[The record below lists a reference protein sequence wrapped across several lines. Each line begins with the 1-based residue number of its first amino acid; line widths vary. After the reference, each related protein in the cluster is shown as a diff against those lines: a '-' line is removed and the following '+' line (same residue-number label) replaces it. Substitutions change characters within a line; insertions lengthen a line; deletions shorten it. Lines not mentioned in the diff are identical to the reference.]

1 MTVCVAVKVYDCI
14 VFAAD
19 SAASIVSS
27 AKPDEIALVYGHGN
41 KVFNLYKGLPISA
54 MTCGMGNFGARSVGS
69 LAKDLR
75 HALSQDAVHGG
86 IAKDAYTIEEVVNR
100 AKAFFEG
107 VYAALPSQA
116 PTDSFEFWVGGYS
129 AGCDHGEVWKIQIS
143 AGAFLAPEM
152 MAGAA
157 DHANVMWGGQP
168 EAINR
173 LLRGFGNDMLPALVD
188 AGVEPDKLDA
198 LVGHIR
204 TYTQT
209 PLVEAPMP
217 IQDAIALAE
226 FLVYVTKMYVR
237 FLPGADVVGGETD
250 VSAVTKHEGFKWIRR
265 KHYYSREL
273 NVLENDHV

>member
-19 SAASIVSS
+19 SASSISS
-27 AKPDEIALVYGHGN
+27 YERPDEISLVYAHGN
-41 KVFNLYKGLPISA
+41 KVFNLCKGLPISA
-54 MTCGMGNFGARSVGS
+54 MTCGMGNFGARSVSS

-75 HALSQDAVHGG
+75 HDISLPAEHGG
-86 IAKDAYTIEEVVNR
+86 ISRDSYTIKEVVDR
-100 AKAFFEG
+100 AQAFFSEW
-107 VYAALPSQA
+107 YAKLEQSSA
-116 PTDSFEFWVGGYS
+116 TDSFEFWIGGYS
-129 AGCDHGEVWKIQIS
+129 AGCDHGEVWKIRIAQ
-143 AGAFLAPEM
+143 GQFLEPEM
-152 MAGAA
+152 AAGET

-168 EAINR
+168 DAINR
-173 LLRGFGNDMLPALVD
+173 LLRGFGNAMIPALVE
-188 AGVEPDKLDA
+188 AGVEDEKLDA

-204 TYTQT
+204 SFTAT

-217 IQDAIALAE
+217 VQDAITLAE

-250 VSAVTKHEGFKWIRR
+250 VATVTKHEGFKWIRR
-265 KHYYSREL
+265 KHYYSRDL